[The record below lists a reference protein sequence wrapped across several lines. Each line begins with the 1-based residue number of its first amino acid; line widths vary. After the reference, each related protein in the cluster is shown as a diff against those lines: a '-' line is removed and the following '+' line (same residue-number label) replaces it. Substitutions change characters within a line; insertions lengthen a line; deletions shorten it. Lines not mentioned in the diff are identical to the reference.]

1 MQNLWKKI
9 ICFGFMVILLAP
21 SLALAAGPA
30 AAPLV
35 MVADTRRLTG
45 WQAWWANLYNES
57 HLYFTIVTVV
67 TIPIVGLIFGVIADI
82 VMGHIG
88 IDLKSRELAEH

>member
-9 ICFGFMVILLAP
+9 IGFGFMVVLLAP
-21 SLALAAGPA
+21 SWVLAAGPA

-35 MVADTRRLTG
+35 VVADNRRLTG
-45 WQAWWANLYNES
+45 WEAWYANLYNES
-57 HLYFTIVTVV
+57 HVLFTLVTVV
-67 TIPIVGLIFGVIADI
+67 SIPIIGLIFGVLADL